1 MTFFLRAALI
11 CAVLSL
17 AACASA
23 GFPPV
28 DPPPL
33 SPPTPALKLIGYV
46 SNGATLP
53 AISARKLDVVNFAF
67 AVVDPQHRVSLPD
80 ADGPRMLDG
89 LVRLRQDNPRLK
101 IVLSIGGWGAGYFS
115 EAAATAPARQAFVDS
130 AMALLRTHDLDGLD
144 IDWEYPTLDDA
155 GISASPGD
163 KANFTALLGQL
174 RRALDAEGATRHRR
188 YLLSIAA
195 AEGRFASGL
204 DLPRI
209 APLLDWI
216 NLMTYDF
223 HGSLTPTTGHAAG
236 LGASRLDPG
245 HARNG
250 AAAAQYFL
258 DAGVPAAKINLGMA
272 FYGRRFGQVT
282 DARHGLYQPFA
293 SDGGFIS
300 YGEIVQGRLLQHGFI
315 RYWDADAQA
324 AWLWNPATG
333 QMISYDDPQA
343 LQAKVRYVRQ
353 HGLGGVMYWEYRQDD
368 GEALLDVVRTA
379 IDTPGP

>member
-1 MTFFLRAALI
+1 MIAFLRAALL

-23 GFPPV
+23 VAPPA
-28 DPPPL
+28 DPPAT
-33 SPPTPALKLIGYV
+33 PPASLKLIGYV
-46 SNGATLP
+46 TNGATLP
-53 AISARKLDVVNFAF
+53 AISAHKLDVINFAF
-67 AVVDPQHRVSLPD
+67 AVVDPQHRVFLPD
-80 ADGPRMLDG
+80 ADGPRTLDA
-89 LVRLRQDNPRLK
+89 LVKLRRDNPELR
-101 IVLSIGGWGAGYFS
+101 IVLSIGGWSAGNFS
-115 EAAATAPARQAFVDS
+115 EAAATPAARTTFTDS

-155 GISASPGD
+155 GISASADD
-163 KANFTALLGQL
+163 KDNFTALLGQL
-174 RRALDAEGATRHRR
+174 RAALDAEGRTRHRT
-188 YLLSIAA
+188 YVLSIAA

-204 DLPRI
+204 DLPKI

-223 HGSLTPTTGHAAG
+223 HGSLTPTTGHAGG
-236 LGASRLDPG
+236 LGASRRDPD

-250 AAAAQYFL
+250 IAAAQYFL
-258 DAGVPAAKINLGMA
+258 DAGVPASKINLGMA
-272 FYGRRFGQVT
+272 FYGRRFGDVT
-282 DARHGLYQPFA
+282 DVQHGLYQRFA

-300 YGEIVQGRLLQHGFI
+300 YGQIVQGQLTEHGFT
-315 RYWDADAQA
+315 RYWDDAAQA
-324 AWLWNPATG
+324 AWLWNPTTR

-343 LQAKVRYVRQ
+343 LQAKVRYVRE

-379 IDTPGP
+379 IDTPTP

>member
-1 MTFFLRAALI
+1 
-11 CAVLSL
+11 
-17 AACASA
+17 
-23 GFPPV
+23 
-28 DPPPL
+28 
-33 SPPTPALKLIGYV
+33 
-46 SNGATLP
+46 
-53 AISARKLDVVNFAF
+53 
-67 AVVDPQHRVSLPD
+67 
-80 ADGPRMLDG
+80 
-89 LVRLRQDNPRLK
+89 
-101 IVLSIGGWGAGYFS
+101 
-115 EAAATAPARQAFVDS
+115 
-130 AMALLRTHDLDGLD
+130 MALLRTHDLDGLD

-155 GISASPGD
+155 GISASPDD

-174 RRALDAEGATRHRR
+174 RAALDAEGARQQRR
-188 YLLSIAA
+188 YVLSIAA

-236 LGASRLDPG
+236 LGASKRDPD

-250 AAAAQYFL
+250 EAAAQYFL

-272 FYGRRFGQVT
+272 FYGRRFGDVT
-282 DARHGLYQPFA
+282 DAQHGLYQRFA

-300 YGEIVQGRLLQHGFI
+300 YGEIVQGQLLRHGFT
-315 RYWDADAQA
+315 RYWDDDAQS
-324 AWLWNPATG
+324 AWLWNPATH

-343 LQAKVRYVRQ
+343 LQAKVRYVRT

-368 GEALLDVVRTA
+368 GEALLDVVRGA
-379 IDTPGP
+379 LDTP

>member
-1 MTFFLRAALI
+1 VIHLLRPALL
-11 CAVLSL
+11 ATVLALS
-17 AACASA
+17 ACASA
-23 GFPPV
+23 PPA
-28 DPPPL
+28 
-33 SPPTPALKLIGYV
+33 TPAAASHGLKLIGYV
-46 SNGATLP
+46 TNGATLP
-53 AISARKLDVVNFAF
+53 PISARKLDVINFAF
-67 AVVDPQHRVSLPD
+67 AVVDAQHRVHLPD
-80 ADGPRMLDG
+80 ADGPRTLDR
-89 LVRLRQDNPRLK
+89 LVKLRRDNPELK
-101 IVLSIGGWGAGYFS
+101 IVLSIGGWSAGNFS
-115 EAAATAPARQAFVDS
+115 EAAATAQARTVFTDS

-155 GISASPGD
+155 GISASLDD

-174 RRALDAEGATRHRR
+174 RTALDAEGRTRHRA
-188 YLLSIAA
+188 YVLSIAA

-236 LGASRLDPG
+236 LGASKLDPD

-250 AAAAQYFL
+250 EAAAKDFL

-272 FYGRRFGQVT
+272 FYGRRFGDVT
-282 DARHGLYQPFA
+282 DAQHGLYQRFA

-300 YGEIVQGRLLQHGFI
+300 YGEIVQGKLLQHGFT
-315 RYWDADAQA
+315 RYWDADAQS
-324 AWLWNPATG
+324 AWLWNPATR

-343 LQAKVRYVRQ
+343 LQAKVDYVRE

-379 IDTPGP
+379 IDRR

>member
-1 MTFFLRAALI
+1 VTSFLRAALL

-28 DPPPL
+28 DPPPP
-33 SPPTPALKLIGYV
+33 SPFKLIGYV
-46 SNGATLP
+46 TNGATLP
-53 AISARKLDVVNFAF
+53 AISARKLDVINFAF
-67 AVVDPQHRVSLPD
+67 AVVDAQHRVHLPD
-80 ADGPRMLDG
+80 ADGPRTLDA
-89 LVRLRQDNPRLK
+89 LAKLRHDNPRLQ
-101 IVLSIGGWGAGYFS
+101 IVLSIGGWSAGHFS
-115 EAAATAPARQAFVDS
+115 EAAATAQARQVFVDS
-130 AMALLRTHDLDGLD
+130 AMALLRAHDLDGLD

-155 GISASPGD
+155 GISASPDD

-174 RRALDAEGATRHRR
+174 RAALDAEGARQLRR
-188 YLLSIAA
+188 YVLSIAA

-236 LGASRLDPG
+236 LGASKLDPD

-250 AAAAQYFL
+250 EAAAQYFL

-272 FYGRRFGQVT
+272 FYGRRFGDVT
-282 DARHGLYQPFA
+282 DAQHGLYQRFA

-300 YGEIVQGRLLQHGFI
+300 YGEIVQGQLLRRGFT
-315 RYWDADAQA
+315 RYWDDDAQS
-324 AWLWNPATG
+324 AWLWNPATH

-343 LQAKVRYVRQ
+343 LQAKVRYVRT

-368 GEALLDVVRTA
+368 GEALLDVVRGA
-379 IDTPGP
+379 LDTP